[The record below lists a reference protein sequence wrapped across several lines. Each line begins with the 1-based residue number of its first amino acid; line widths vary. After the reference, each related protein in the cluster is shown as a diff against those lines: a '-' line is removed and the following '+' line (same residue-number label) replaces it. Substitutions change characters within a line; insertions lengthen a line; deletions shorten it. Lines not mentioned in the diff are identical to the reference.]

1 MMKPG
6 RPTTFRTAPRLAGIA
21 VLAAWSWPV
30 AGQQVVPGASIL
42 DVEEEAEI
50 RRYAVELIIF
60 EYTDRATAGT
70 EIFDPDE
77 PPPLPE
83 EAFIF
88 DDGRGDPLLD
98 IEQIGEDIAA
108 ADPVFSDT
116 LPIDPLSAE
125 PVADEPGIEDD
136 GLFGDDTDVLLPPAE
151 EVELIEIET
160 HEQAGL
166 KILPPEEYV
175 LNAAYER
182 LQTLDAY
189 RPIMRFAWSQPTL
202 EKELTTPITLR
213 RLGDPPLRLDGTLTL
228 YLSRFLHLV
237 VDLELEEKTSAR
249 NLPIDNRLR
258 RYGDERN
265 RFGFESS
272 FNTPSIFYRIE
283 EDRIVR
289 NNELRY
295 YDHPRFGVLAKIWRV
310 EEQEPVEP
318 GTDPFSAPS
327 TSSSNPD

>member
-1 MMKPG
+1 MKPG
-6 RPTTFRTAPRLAGIA
+6 LRTTFRTLRHLPGIA
-21 VLAAWSWPV
+21 LLAALSWPA
-30 AGQQVVPGASIL
+30 AGQQVVPGAAIL
-42 DVEEEAEI
+42 DAEEEEEV

-60 EYTDRATAGT
+60 EYVDRSTSGT

-88 DDGRGDPLLD
+88 DDERANATLD
-98 IEQIGEDIAA
+98 IARIGEDIAA
-108 ADPVFSDT
+108 VSPVFSDT
-116 LPIDPLSAE
+116 LPVDPLATE
-125 PVADEPGIEDD
+125 PVADVTGDQED
-136 GLFGDDTDVLLPPAE
+136 GFFVDDTGALLPPAE

-160 HEQAGL
+160 YEQAGL

-175 LNAAYER
+175 LNDAYER

-189 RPIMRFAWSQPTL
+189 RPIMRAAWTQPTL
-202 EKELTTPITLR
+202 EKELTRPITLR
-213 RLGDPPLRLDGTLTL
+213 RIGDPPLRLDGTMTL

-237 VDLELEEKTSAR
+237 VDLELEEKTSLR
-249 NLPIDNRLR
+249 NQPVDNRLR

-272 FNTPSIFYRIE
+272 FSTQSIFYRIE

-289 NNELRY
+289 NDELRY

-310 EEQEPVEP
+310 EEQDPFGP
-318 GTDPFSAPS
+318 ATDPFLAPAPV
-327 TSSSNPD
+327 TNRN